1 MQHHGPHDIDT
12 ETIATEKLNKRKIK
26 AHSLF
31 FFSLWLSVVG
41 AHGWWWFISKKVPA
55 A

>member
-31 FFSLWLSVVG
+31 FFFVVECSGG
-41 AHGWWWFISKKVPA
+41 AWVVVVH
-55 A
+55 